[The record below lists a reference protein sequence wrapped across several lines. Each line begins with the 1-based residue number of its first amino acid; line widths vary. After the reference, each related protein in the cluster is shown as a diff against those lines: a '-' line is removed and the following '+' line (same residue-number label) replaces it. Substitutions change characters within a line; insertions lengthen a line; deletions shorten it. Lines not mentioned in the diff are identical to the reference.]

1 MVMLNDAFGPGENL
15 ASEGKFEVTAPSGS
29 IFYVL
34 TQEEA
39 DYFKD
44 KANRYQQQNHFQNI
58 SDIQDLDRILFME
71 TLVWRWGSWLAQEC
85 DYWGGSVDLLQLKR
99 FLNEFSH
106 EIRLLKK
113 TLGIDKAARDREKGE
128 RVSDYLE
135 NLRMRAKEFGVHRDE
150 QHSKAITLFME
161 LRALVQLYENCDERE
176 REEQNVE
183 MKDVIEWIQK
193 IAVPEFE
200 QIDVEFRKKQRTW
213 IKEL

>member
-1 MVMLNDAFGPGENL
+1 MVMIDGENL
-15 ASEGKFEVTAPSGS
+15 ATEGKFEVTAPSGS
-29 IFYVL
+29 TFYLL
-34 TQEEA
+34 TREEA
-39 DYFKD
+39 DYFED
-44 KANRYQQQNHFQNI
+44 KAQRYQQQNHFQNV

-85 DYWGGSVDLLQLKR
+85 DYWGGQVDLLQLKR

-128 RVSDYLE
+128 RVVDYLE
-135 NLRMRAKEFGVHRDE
+135 NLRMRAREFGVHRNE
-150 QHSKAITLFME
+150 QQAKAITLFME

-176 REEQNVE
+176 REEQNCE
-183 MKDVIEWIQK
+183 MKDILEWVQK
-193 IAVPEFE
+193 IAIPEFE
-200 QIDVEFRKKQRTW
+200 VLEADFRKNQRMW